1 MRLKDF
7 KTLFC
12 RKMASSSSSQHEHE
26 PILPIIDYELGP
38 IVENPFIHELNEIS
52 YIPDPEAQQALRR
65 KRARRDRDPCADWIP
80 IPKPAQAPV
89 PSQFPPVPPPRTRCM
104 WLSMDSKMDVYRAYP
119 ESFPEDS
126 PLWAAAYI
134 LKVIYN
140 IRQRYLS
147 HNYYIG
153 QTGNVRRR
161 LCDPEI
167 GHSQHYDEVLLL
179 LRSSSAEFDRKVES
193 LVIRNRENSL
203 DPEDKAR
210 LRKLCPESIHLVG
223 DLHMDNESDTRG
235 AVWKAQGE
243 SHYLYLCI
251 RYMPGGCLRRR
262 NFRNFSTA
270 PAATQFFP
278 FLHDR

>member
-1 MRLKDF
+1 MRLKGF

-52 YIPDPEAQQALRR
+52 YIPDPEAQQALR
-65 KRARRDRDPCADWIP
+65 KRARRDRDVWIP
-80 IPKPAQAPV
+80 IPKPAEAPV
-89 PSQFPPVPPPRTRCM
+89 PSQFPPVPPPRKLDE
-104 WLSMDSKMDVYRAYP
+104 WLSMDSDYEMVVYRAYP
-119 ESFPEDS
+119 EAFPEDN

-161 LCDPEI
+161 LYDPEI
-167 GHSQHYDEVLLL
+167 GHAQHYEEVLLL
-179 LRSSSAEFDRKVES
+179 LRSSQAEFDRKVES

-223 DLHMDNESDTRG
+223 DLRMDNESDARG
-235 AVWKAQGE
+235 AVWQAPGE
-243 SHYLYLCI
+243 WHYLYLCI
-251 RYMPGGCLRRR
+251 RYMPGGCHRRR
-262 NFRNFSTA
+262 PRRKF
-270 PAATQFFP
+270 
-278 FLHDR
+278 